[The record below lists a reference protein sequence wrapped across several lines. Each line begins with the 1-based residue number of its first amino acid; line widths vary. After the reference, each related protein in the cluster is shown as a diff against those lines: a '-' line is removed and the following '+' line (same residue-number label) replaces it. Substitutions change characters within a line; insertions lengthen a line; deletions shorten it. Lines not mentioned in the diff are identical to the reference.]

1 VLVCLLAIAHLTMPL
16 PCACVSACHRPSHDA
31 SPLCLC
37 VCLPSPLS
45 LRVVMQR
52 LKAADERLASLE
64 MELKYAKSEA
74 DTRALLKSPAKGSV
88 GMALRTGVAW
98 D

>member
-1 VLVCLLAIAHLTMPL
+1 
-16 PCACVSACHRPSHDA
+16 
-31 SPLCLC
+31 
-37 VCLPSPLS
+37 
-45 LRVVMQR
+45 MQR